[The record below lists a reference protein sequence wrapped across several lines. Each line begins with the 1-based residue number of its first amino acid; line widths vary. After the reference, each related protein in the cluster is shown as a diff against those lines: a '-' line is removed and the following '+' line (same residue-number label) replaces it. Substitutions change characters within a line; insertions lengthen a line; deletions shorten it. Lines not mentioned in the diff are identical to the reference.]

1 MSDVDAVLA
10 ANEKFYQAFSVGDF
24 ATLEALWA
32 KEASVACIHP
42 GWPIL
47 RGREQVIAS
56 WQTILSGPNPPK
68 IQCSEASVAVLG
80 DAAYVTCV
88 ETLAGG
94 SLVATNLFVREHGEW
109 RILHHQAGAV
119 SPAFEEEEGDPS
131 ETLH

>member
-1 MSDVDAVLA
+1 MTDVDAVLA
-10 ANEKFYQAFSVGDF
+10 ANEEFYRAFNDGD
-24 ATLEALWA
+24 ADALEAVWA
-32 KEASVACIHP
+32 TEAAVACIHP

-47 RGREQVIAS
+47 RGRDQVLAS
-56 WQTILSGPNPPK
+56 WRTILSGPDSPS
-68 IQCSEASVAVLG
+68 IQCSEAQVEVLG
-80 DAAYVTCV
+80 DTAYVTCV

-119 SPAFEEEEGDPS
+119 SPAFEEGKGDPS